1 MVFTGGACV
10 VVRLFRCGFEFGLVV
25 FVGLVCCF
33 GFVGLGFAFTVL
45 SLIWVCWVFVDWFE

>member
-1 MVFTGGACV
+1 MGACV